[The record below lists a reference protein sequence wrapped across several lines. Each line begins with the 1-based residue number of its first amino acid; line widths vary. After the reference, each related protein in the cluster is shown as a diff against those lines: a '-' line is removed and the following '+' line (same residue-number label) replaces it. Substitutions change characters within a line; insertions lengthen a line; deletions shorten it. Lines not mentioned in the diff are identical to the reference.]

1 MPFKFMRRSPDKYLV
16 ILSFLRRFLKK
27 TCTRLRTTAIILGYR
42 YKYSFYISNLLVSF
56 ISLYCN
62 GLFIAPQTKMLKYD
76 FRRVKA
82 IKKRIRKRILK
93 KSKLYLKIK

>member
-1 MPFKFMRRSPDKYLV
+1 MRRSPDKYLV

-27 TCTRLRTTAIILGYR
+27 TCTRLQTTAVILGYR

-56 ISLYCN
+56 INLYCN
-62 GLFIAPQTKMLKYD
+62 GLFIAPQTKMLRYD

-82 IKKRIRKRILK
+82 IKKRIKKRILK